1 MSLEIIRRAL
11 EDRQFERLVGLDED
25 NWFEAKQSAGYKL
38 DTPSGR
44 YELAKDVC
52 AFANS
57 DGGFLLVGLNT
68 DRLIEQN
75 TDRVVSLDLCAR
87 ANFDSSR
94 YEGIIREYV
103 HPEIANLQV
112 RWIPAASQSDVGLGV
127 IEIPPQE
134 SERKYFLTARVVED
148 AQTLR
153 QIVFGLSRRN
163 KSGNDP
169 LSIKEVYEMMQKGK
183 STTSQQLGRIE
194 EKVDALITRSAAAV
208 PAESSSQQLDRRIED
223 LLTES

>member
-11 EDRQFERLVGLDED
+11 QDRHFEPLVGLDEA
-25 NWFEAKQSAGYKL
+25 NWFEAKQSAAYNLG
-38 DTPSGR
+38 TPSGR

-57 DGGFLLVGLNT
+57 DGGFLLIGLNT
-68 DRLIEQN
+68 ERLIEQN
-75 TDRVVSLDLCAR
+75 TDRVVSLDLCAH
-87 ANFDSSR
+87 ANFDPAQ

-112 RWIPAASQSDVGLGV
+112 GWIPAASQPDIGLGV
-127 IEIPPQE
+127 IEIPPQQ

-148 AQTLR
+148 AQALR

-169 LSIKEVYEMMQKGK
+169 LSIREVYEMMQKGK

-194 EKVDALITRSAAAV
+194 EKVDALIVRSAAAV